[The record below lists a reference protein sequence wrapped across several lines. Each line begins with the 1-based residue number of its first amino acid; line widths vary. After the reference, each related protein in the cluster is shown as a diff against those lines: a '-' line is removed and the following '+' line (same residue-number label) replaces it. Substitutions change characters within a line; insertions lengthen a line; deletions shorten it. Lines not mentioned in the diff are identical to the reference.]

1 MRPLQR
7 RAPIVQSSDAVA
19 RVTGILAEEFPLL
32 RRMPL
37 AADTPLLSA
46 GLLDSFAIVTL
57 VAVLED
63 AFGIDF
69 DVENIPFEQ
78 FETPESI
85 ARLCLE
91 GLEDHAR

>member
-1 MRPLQR
+1 MPLNE
-7 RAPIVQSSDAVA
+7 AVA
-19 RVTGILAEEFPLL
+19 RVIAILAQEFPQL
-32 RRMPL
+32 RSLQL

-57 VAVLED
+57 VATLEG

-85 ARLCLE
+85 ASLCLL
-91 GLEDHAR
+91 GLEGRRS